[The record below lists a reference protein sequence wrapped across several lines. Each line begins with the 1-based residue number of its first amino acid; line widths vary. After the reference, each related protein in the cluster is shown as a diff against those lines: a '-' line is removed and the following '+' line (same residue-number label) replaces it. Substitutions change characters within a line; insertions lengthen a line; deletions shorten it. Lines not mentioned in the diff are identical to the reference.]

1 MIAYDEIG
9 HGLDIVLIKMTNTIA
24 TNVSINCHNK
34 KGRYKIDCSILET
47 VLLAVILPLTITI
60 ICYN

>member
-9 HGLDIVLIKMTNTIA
+9 HGMDIVLIKMTNMIA

-34 KGRYKIDCSILET
+34 KVGYKIDCSILET